1 MVELLKKEEKLDRV
15 FAALADHSRRKMLV
29 RLRERSLTISELAE
43 PFSMSFAGVAK
54 HIDVLNAAGLVRKI
68 RTAEDG
74 RSFRL
79 ELQSKAVS
87 EAFAWLAYHQEFWTN
102 KLDRLEAFIQEEEI
116 KNDKPRIKSRKKN

>member
-15 FAALADHSRRKMLV
+15 FAALADHTRRRMLE
-29 RLRERSLTISELAE
+29 RLRKGSLTISELAE

-54 HIDVLNAAGLVRKI
+54 HIDVLNSAGLVRKVK
-68 RTAEDG
+68 AQEDG

-87 EAFAWLAYHQEFWTN
+87 EAFAWLTYHQEFWTN
-102 KLDRLEAFIQEEEI
+102 KLDRLEAFMEEEEL
-116 KNDKPRIKSRKKN
+116 KNDKPRSKSRKKN